1 MNIKRGDYILRS
13 DAFCCWI
20 EHIHE
25 AKKGKNKGQLTA
37 TNVSGYY
44 PTFTMLAEGFASKEL
59 KKADATSM
67 VRLCEQVKKVE
78 KQLAKQTEEWLKAQ
92 EKGKVTK

>member
-1 MNIKRGDYILRS
+1 MS
-13 DAFCCWI
+13 DASCCWI
-20 EHIHE
+20 EKVIE
-25 AKKGKNKGQLTA
+25 ATKGKSKGSLTT

-59 KKADATSM
+59 RKSDAKSM

-78 KQLAKQTEEWLKAQ
+78 QQLARQTEEWLEVESRHQKK
-92 EKGKVTK
+92 EGKKK